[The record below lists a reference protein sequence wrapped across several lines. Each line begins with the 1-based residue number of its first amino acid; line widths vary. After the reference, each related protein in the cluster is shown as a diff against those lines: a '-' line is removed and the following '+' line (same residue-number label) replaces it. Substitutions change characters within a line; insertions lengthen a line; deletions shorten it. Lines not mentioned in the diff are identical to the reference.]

1 MPQPDNFESPINT
14 AALRAFLQCILDGGS
29 PNGTPPEA
37 FGDYRDV
44 VEILLLAHVHGGTP
58 KVREVWK
65 DLVRR
70 HPELTHIVSTD
81 PRAAEPKVEWTAEEL
96 LAAEFPPIKWI
107 VPTLLSEG
115 VAILAGRPKL
125 GKSWLGLQLAHAVA
139 CGGNIFDQTVERGS
153 VLYIALENSERRLQ
167 RRMRLQHW
175 PASATATFY
184 TALDPLDAG
193 GLTVLQAAIEEG
205 SYRFVVIDTLSR
217 ALSGRRNQ
225 NEMGEMTSLLSP
237 LQRLA
242 LDKRASILLID
253 HHTKARGAN
262 PDPVDDILGSTG
274 KGAAADCVMG
284 LYRERGKKAAI
295 LRVVGRDLD
304 EDQSL
309 ALTWDAQLCC
319 WQRLR
324 DEGEEPKETMQAQIL
339 AAIVQLGG
347 QATKTQLAQALGKD
361 KGNISR
367 EVDKLVD
374 QRKLERGAKIGREQF
389 YRLPGHPSREA
400 GDHGTPGPGD
410 CALDLRWNASRGS
423 WQWEGETTPGA
434 ADPRQQAS
442 LMRMRRPSCA

>member
-1 MPQPDNFESPINT
+1 MAQASGSGTPLDCT
-14 AALRAFLQCILDGGS
+14 ALSELLRQLLSGGT

-37 FGDYRDV
+37 FGEYRDIV
-44 VEILLLAHVHGGTP
+44 DILLLAHAHGGTP
-58 KVREVWK
+58 KVRAMWK

-70 HPELTHIVSTD
+70 HPELAYLVSTD
-81 PRAAEPKVEWTAEEL
+81 PRTAEPKVTWTAEEL
-96 LAAEFPPIKWI
+96 LAAEFPPINWI
-107 VPTLLSEG
+107 VPSILSEG

-153 VLYIALENSERRLQ
+153 VLYVALEDSERRLQ
-167 RRMRLQHW
+167 RRMQLQHW

-184 TALDPLDAG
+184 TALAPLDAG

-205 SYRFVVIDTLSR
+205 GYRLVVIDTLSR
-217 ALSGRRNQ
+217 ALSGKRNQ

-242 LDKRASILLID
+242 LNKGAAILLID

-262 PDPVDDILGSTG
+262 PDPVDDVLGSTG
-274 KGAAADCVMG
+274 KGAAADSVMG
-284 LYRERGKKAAI
+284 FYRQRGEKAAT

-309 ALTWDAQLCC
+309 PLEWDPQLCC
-319 WQRLR
+319 WQLMR
-324 DEGEEPKETMQAQIL
+324 DTAGEPKETMQAQIL
-339 AAIVQLGG
+339 SAIVRLGG
-347 QATKTQLAQALGKD
+347 QATKTHLAQALGKD

-374 QRKLERGAKIGREQF
+374 QGKLERGAKIGRDQF
-389 YRLPGHPSREA
+389 YRLPGHAPRET
-400 GDHGTPGPGD
+400 GDDGPGPSDG
-410 CALDLRWNASRGS
+410 ALDLWWNASRGS
-423 WQWEGETTPGA
+423 WQWEGETGPGA

-442 LMRMRRPSCA
+442 LMRRSSCA